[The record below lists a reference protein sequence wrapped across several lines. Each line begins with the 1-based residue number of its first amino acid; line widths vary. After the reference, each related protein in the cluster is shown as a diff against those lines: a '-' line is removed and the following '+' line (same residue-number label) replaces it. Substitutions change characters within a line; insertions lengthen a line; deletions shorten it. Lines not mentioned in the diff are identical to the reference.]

1 MFPAPNAYTPSP
13 GTQRITIQST
23 RSNRYAFEIMVVQKQ
38 EWTEPKPSA
47 PKLIKPCT
55 HSGREPGPQLHD
67 VKSQS
72 PRSEA
77 LVGDVL
83 FGLRAPEVLC
93 GARTLR
99 GRHWT
104 DKQRQCASKILL
116 YCSSHL
122 HALAPWPRR
131 PRRLVSP
138 RLRHPRYVSSR
149 SRTFSRS
156 KLMLAAPSAVSS

>member
-38 EWTEPKPSA
+38 EWTESKPSA

-77 LVGDVL
+77 LVGDVR
-83 FGLRAPEVLC
+83 FGLRASVVLS

-122 HALAPWPRR
+122 HALAPVASSSSSSQLNAVVDIVCDSSCRLCKRIYSSQRR
-131 PRRLVSP
+131 K
-138 RLRHPRYVSSR
+138 
-149 SRTFSRS
+149 FSQ
-156 KLMLAAPSAVSS
+156 